1 MLLAYELEKG
11 TERELKS
18 LAAAL
23 GHQVKMVSSSNY
35 GEPLGY
41 VAGITGFK
49 KTNAKDTGEKIGSEM
64 LIFCGLDSEAM
75 DALLAALKE
84 RKLRIPLK
92 AVVTPY
98 NIQWSSQN
106 ALRRTEKRT

>member
-1 MLLAYELEKG
+1 
-11 TERELKS
+11 
-18 LAAAL
+18 
-23 GHQVKMVSSSNY
+23 
-35 GEPLGY
+35 
-41 VAGITGFK
+41 
-49 KTNAKDTGEKIGSEM
+49 M

-98 NIQWSSQN
+98 NIQWSSRMLYEELKKE
-106 ALRRTEKRT
+106 LRV

>member
-1 MLLAYELEKG
+1 
-11 TERELKS
+11 
-18 LAAAL
+18 
-23 GHQVKMVSSSNY
+23 
-35 GEPLGY
+35 
-41 VAGITGFK
+41 
-49 KTNAKDTGEKIGSEM
+49 M